1 MKRKA
6 WLQFSVLC
14 LSIYVSGWND
24 GALGPLLP
32 RLQDVY
38 HVGYAVVSLI
48 FIVSCIGSIVGSCTY
63 LYLTDRFG
71 FGTVVVVASGSLM
84 VAYSLEAGAVP
95 FPVFVLAYF
104 FNGFGTAYLNAGSNA
119 FLASMSVGNASSR
132 MGVLHA
138 VYGMGAMSSP
148 LVATQFAEIPRWSFV
163 YLTHLGISMING
175 LLQIAV
181 FRFRTQEACF
191 QEIGLPPPE
200 KEAEGWLERYKK
212 IFRLRTVHLMA
223 LFAFT
228 YVGHEVTVGS
238 WIVTYIIRERNG
250 GPSSGYIS
258 SGFFGGLML
267 GRVALL
273 WFSKLIGERRVVF
286 VYIFAVISLELV
298 VWFVPNLY
306 AGAVAV
312 SFVGFFLGPIYPILM
327 NHAGRV
333 IPPDLISGAIGWVA
347 SWGAAGAAVFPFI
360 TGAIASKAGI
370 GSLQPVLIGMM
381 VLLLIVWICVP
392 ASRVRTV

>member
-6 WLQFSVLC
+6 MFQFATLC

-32 RLQDVY
+32 RLQAVY
-38 HVGYAVVSLI
+38 DVGYAVVSLI

-71 FGTVVVVASGSLM
+71 FGKVVVVASVALM
-84 VAYSLEAGAVP
+84 AAYALEAGAVP
-95 FPVFVLAYF
+95 FPAFVVAYF

-119 FLASMSVGNASSR
+119 FLASMSVGKASTR
-132 MGVLHA
+132 MGVMHA
-138 VYGMGAMSSP
+138 IYGMGAMCSP
-148 LVATQFAEIPRWSFV
+148 LVATQFANLPRWSLVF
-163 YLTHLGISMING
+163 LTHLGITLANG
-175 LLQIAV
+175 VLQIAV
-181 FRFRTQEACF
+181 FRFRSQEDCF
-191 QEIGLPPPE
+191 KEIGQMPPE
-200 KEAEGWLERYKK
+200 EECEGWLERYKK
-212 IFRLRTVHLMA
+212 LFRLRTVHLMA

-228 YVGHEVTVGS
+228 YVGHEVSVGS
-238 WIVTYIIRERNG
+238 WIVTYIIKERNG

-273 WFSKLIGERRVVF
+273 WFNKLVGERRVVF
-286 VYIFAVISLELV
+286 VYILAVISLELV
-298 VWFVPNLY
+298 VWFVPSLF
-306 AGAVAV
+306 AGAISV

-333 IPPDLISGAIGWVA
+333 LPGDLISGAIGWVA

-360 TGAIASKAGI
+360 AGAVASKAGI
-370 GSLQPVLIGMM
+370 GSLQPVLIAMM
-381 VLLLIVWICVP
+381 GLLFIVWACVP
-392 ASRVRTV
+392 GGRQYTK